1 MDSEQNRRWKW
12 LAIWVAAVVALA
24 TTVWFGRPFYR
35 HFKERRSQAQA
46 EAFLAR
52 GDFGSALLS
61 ARQTLEL
68 NPTNVPACRVMAALA
83 DGSHNP
89 VVLDFWHRIVLA
101 EPTVENKLQLASA
114 ALRYENPP
122 YPLTAQILDE
132 LAPAAT
138 NLATFHVIAAGLAL
152 GLHRLD
158 DAETHFAAAAKLD
171 PTNQLY
177 ALNLAVVQLGSTNA
191 VKAIPARAT
200 LENLRTDPN
209 FGAPALRALV
219 VERLAHRDIAAANG
233 YSTQLLASAK
243 ATLADQLQQLG
254 ILRQLGSED
263 FFTRVQAVQ
272 RHAATN
278 VIMVAQ
284 MAEWMQANDLVVE
297 ELFWL
302 TNLPPAIQ
310 SQNVFRLALA
320 DAYMQKTNWL
330 SLRDFVSKGDWDD
343 MEFLRLALLS
353 QCWSQLNLPQL
364 AESNWESAISQAG
377 SRYGALT
384 ALQGLADRWKI
395 PHERED
401 LLRRIVERYPR
412 GPWSQRALEP
422 LYMAEGNTAGL
433 NRLYAKLFSVF
444 PGDIGLKNNLA
455 FTSLL
460 LKTNL
465 PQACRWA
472 EEVYTTNTN
481 SPVAASTYAF
491 ALQLQ
496 GRAKDG
502 LAVMQK
508 LDPRFLQQPDTALY
522 YGILLTATGAT
533 NDAAPFLKIASAKTG
548 WLPEEMALLAAAG
561 N

>member
-1 MDSEQNRRWKW
+1 M
-12 LAIWVAAVVALA
+12 A
-24 TTVWFGRPFYR
+24 T
-35 HFKERRSQAQA
+35 
-46 EAFLAR
+46 
-52 GDFGSALLS
+52 
-61 ARQTLEL
+61 
-68 NPTNVPACRVMAALA
+68 LA
-83 DGSHNP
+83 DLSHSP
-89 VVLDFWHRIVLA
+89 EALDFQRRIVLT
-101 EPTVENKLQLASA
+101 EPTIENKLQLAST
-114 ALRYENPP
+114 ALRYESPP

-138 NLATFHVIAAGLAL
+138 NLATFHVVAAGLAL

-209 FGAPALRALV
+209 LGAPALRALV
-219 VERLAHRDIAAANG
+219 VERLAHRDIAAANS

-263 FFTRVQAVQ
+263 FFTRVQVVQ
-272 RHAATN
+272 QHAATN

-284 MAEWMQANDLVVE
+284 MAQWMQANDLVVE

-320 DAYMQKTNWL
+320 DAYMQKSDWM
-330 SLRDFVSKGDWDD
+330 SLRDVVSKGDWDD

-353 QCWSQLNLPQL
+353 QSWSQLNMPQL
-364 AESNWESAISQAG
+364 AKSNWESAISQAG

-384 ALQGLADRWKI
+384 ALLGLADRWKM

-412 GPWSQRALEP
+412 ERWAQRALEP

-465 PQACRWA
+465 SQACRWA
-472 EEVYTTNTN
+472 EEVYSANTN

-502 LAVMQK
+502 LVVMQK

-522 YGILLTATGAT
+522 YGILLAATGAT
-533 NDAAPFLKIASAKTG
+533 NDAAPFLQIASAKSG
-548 WLPEEMALLAAAG
+548 WLPEEKALLAAAG